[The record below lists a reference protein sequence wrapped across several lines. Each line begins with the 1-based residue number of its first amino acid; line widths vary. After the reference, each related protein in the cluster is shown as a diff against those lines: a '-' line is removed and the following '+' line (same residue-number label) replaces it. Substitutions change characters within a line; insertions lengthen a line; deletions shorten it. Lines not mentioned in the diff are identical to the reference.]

1 MGMPF
6 LELLNISKS
15 FGTIK
20 ALSKVS
26 IKLDHGEVLAIVGDN
41 AAGKS
46 TLLKIIA
53 GVYFPDEGE
62 IIIDGVKTRFK
73 KPLDA
78 RKIGI
83 ETIYQDF
90 MLAPNLDITKN
101 IFLGHER
108 TRRFGLL
115 DKKSMDIRTREG
127 LSDLIK
133 DLKSLNLRTLVN
145 TLSGGQQQMVAIGRA
160 LLFNPKL
167 VLMDEP
173 TASLSM
179 VAIKKTIELVFK
191 LKKSGV
197 SIIYISH
204 RLTDV
209 LSLADRILVLKTG
222 QLVAEVKPENTSI
235 DELVR
240 VMVGMKEKE

>member
-1 MGMPF
+1 MGVPF

-20 ALSKVS
+20 ALDRVS
-26 IKLDHGEVLAIVGDN
+26 IKVNHGEVLAIVGDN

-46 TLLKIIA
+46 TLLKIIS
-53 GVYFPDEGE
+53 GVYYPDAGE
-62 IIIDGVKTRFK
+62 ILIDGVKTRFK

-78 RKIGI
+78 RRIGI

-101 IFLGHER
+101 IFLGNER

-115 DKKSMDIRTREG
+115 DKRSMDKRTVEG
-127 LSDLIK
+127 LSGLIN
-133 DLKSLNLRTLVN
+133 DLKFLNLRTLVN

-179 VAIKKTIELVFK
+179 VAINKCIELVLK

-197 SIIYISH
+197 SVIYISH

-209 LSLADRILVLKTG
+209 LTLADRILVLKIG
-222 QLVAEVKPENTSI
+222 QVVAETKPENTSI
-235 DELVR
+235 DDLVR
-240 VMVGMKEKE
+240 IMVGMKKEE